1 MRIAHVTPEAV
12 PVAKTGGLA
21 DVAGALPAAQAAA
34 GHEVLVVM
42 PLYRPGPHAPEGA
55 RPEGLT
61 VHAGDFRLEVWRMEV
76 GDVTYLLL
84 DAPRLFAR
92 PGLYGTPD
100 GDFPDNP
107 IRFAAFARGAVLA
120 VEQAGGGADVLHCHD
135 WQAALVP
142 QLLGRDPQ
150 LGGLGV
156 GTPTVLTLHN
166 LAYQG
171 SFAPW
176 VLQAA
181 DLPGELYTP
190 EGFEFYGKVNY
201 LKGGILAADALTTVS
216 PTYAGEIL
224 TPRFGCGL
232 EQVLA
237 SRRHRLTGIL
247 NGLDTTVW
255 NPATDPHLERT
266 YDAAT
271 ATEGKA
277 ACRSAL
283 LRELGLAGDDPP
295 VAGVVSRLVDQ
306 KGADLLA
313 AAAEG
318 ILGLGFRLV
327 MLGSGEPRH
336 ERALAEVAARYPG
349 RMVLRT
355 EFNDPL
361 AHRIYAGADLFL
373 MPSRF
378 EPCGLG
384 QLIALRY
391 GTLPVVNP
399 VGGLADTVRDLDV
412 DPRAGNGFHMAA
424 PTAEG
429 LVRAMERALALLRDA
444 AALAAVR
451 RRAMAED
458 HGWAGPAREYEE
470 VYREAGVG

>member
-34 GHEVLVVM
+34 GHEVTVAM
-42 PLYRPGPHAPEGA
+42 PLYRTGTDTPSGA

-61 VHAGDFRLEVWRMEV
+61 VHAGKILLDVWRMERN
-76 GDVTYLLL
+76 GVTYLLL

-120 VEQAGGGADVLHCHD
+120 VEQAAGGADVLHCHD

-142 QLLGRDPQ
+142 QLLGRDPA
-150 LGGLGV
+150 LGGLGAR
-156 GTPTVLTLHN
+156 TPTVLTLHN

-171 SFAPW
+171 SFGPW
-176 VLQAA
+176 VIEAA
-181 DLPGELYTP
+181 GLPGELFTP
-190 EGFEFYGKVNY
+190 EGFEFYGRVNY

-216 PTYAGEIL
+216 PTYAREIL
-224 TPRFGCGL
+224 TPAFGCGL
-232 EQVLA
+232 EEVLA

-247 NGLDTTVW
+247 NGLDTTAW
-255 NPATDPHLERT
+255 DPACDPHLPGT
-266 YDAAT
+266 YT
-271 ATEGKA
+271 AETVTAGKA
-277 ACRSAL
+277 ACREAL
-283 LRELGLAGDDPP
+283 LGELGLAGGGP

-313 AAAEG
+313 AAAGDIVE
-318 ILGLGFRLV
+318 LGYRLV
-327 MLGSGEPRH
+327 VLGSGDPRH
-336 ERALAEVAARYPG
+336 EQALARAAAEHPG
-349 RMVLRT
+349 RMALRT
-355 EFNDPL
+355 GFDDPL

-391 GTLPVVNP
+391 GTLPVVHP
-399 VGGLADTVRDLDV
+399 VGGLADTVRDLGTRPGD
-412 DPRAGNGFHMAA
+412 GNGFHMAS
-424 PTAEG
+424 PTP
-429 LVRAMERALALLRDA
+429 RALVESMKRARPLLGDP
-444 AALAAVR
+444 AALETVR

-458 HGWAGPAREYEE
+458 HGWSGPARQYEE
-470 VYREAGVG
+470 VYRRAGA